1 MYLNVTFSKNTTAS
15 VSGMPSNTTIW
26 YKEKYNTIAGCNS
39 TPTRVG
45 YCFGGWFFDAA
56 GTQPFTPD
64 AECTRTADFKLYA
77 KWSPESTAPNITVN
91 PASPVCHGQDITFT
105 ASGGSGGDENIFWST
120 SGCPSIAFVEN
131 FGTCPYTAVRCNT
144 SLNADGNLVVTTS
157 GNDPWIEMY
166 GLGSFS
172 ASNYKYFQMRY
183 RVTSGNPGKAEFF
196 FTDNLHSSAAS
207 DYSCPSS
214 ALVSDGNWHVV
225 TVNADSNAHWGENGN
240 ITGWRLDMCDNTGV
254 TMEIDY
260 VALTNVNQGGTTFTI
275 PNATNSYTVYADR
288 IGGCHSGSCKSQSV
302 TVLPDVKMNKPDN
315 LVKEHGES
323 VAVTFSGTPTTGVT
337 YNWEFDP
344 PVVIIGQGSNSG
356 SGPLNFTASN
366 TGMENMVATVT
377 VTPTY
382 TQGGTTCAGPSKT
395 FTITVKPGK
404 VEMDPVDNQTLCSDS
419 NLQVAFTAPSTYSS
433 ANMSYIWSRNKTTEV
448 TGIGESGTVTGTDK
462 LTGTLV
468 NTTGTVQVVTF
479 TVTPSYTVLN
489 NTLTGDPQTFTVTV
503 RPAVNIQAN
512 PAKVCA
518 EAGSVDL
525 KATVTNATAGNHLT
539 WSFNGN
545 TQSGT
550 TTDAASQAVTANFN
564 VPSVT
569 ETSTIQYTII
579 YNDNVCSASKT
590 ANVQV
595 TKVVLAETASAHRNV
610 TCFGGADG
618 ELKVAASGGT
628 EPYTY
633 SVAGIDGTNTTG
645 KFTGLR
651 LPTDA
656 QTGYHDSAHPTWET
670 VSGTY
675 TVNVQDANGCSAN
688 TTVSLFSPAKLR
700 WENVP
705 HDTVLC
711 CDAGKEYATFK
722 AGEHFVA
729 PTLNTYANNPSITAP
744 SRTTFVMGKTTTL
757 SYSVYN
763 DCWEFPQCSFKVTV
777 RPNPVLKPQEGSD
790 MSELTVCH
798 GEEIELVF
806 NYDNAT
812 ISVEGTLPTG
822 VMMSE
827 DETAKTVTIS
837 GAAENTTSTPISY
850 TYKIKASSDQT
861 DGNGGFCEG
870 NTKTLTG
877 KITVKPVQNVTIA
890 VTGDTTQSV
899 CADTAISNVKFA
911 TGGTIAF
918 KNLPDGLSA
927 SETAPYTLSGTPT
940 AGGRYTVTASDTY
953 GCSKDSITGTI
964 TVKPQPSLTIDQ
976 ATQTQTITYGASME
990 DVYIEYANAT
1000 VSLTSQPAWMTTDTE
1015 GSVLTL
1021 RGTPTAAGTY
1031 EVTVTATSTQGCAGV
1046 SKKVKVVVNP
1056 LAVTVNITGNNDTKT
1071 YDGEEHEVTGYTA
1084 TATSALYKVDG
1095 STPDFGLKSG
1105 ETASAKRTD
1114 VGTTNMGL
1122 TIEKFEN
1129 RNSNFTVTFEIAA
1142 DGYMKVTKRSLT
1154 LTSASDSRQYNGSYL
1169 TNHNVTVSDPGWANG
1184 DGATYSFTGQQLLP
1198 GSSQNTFTYTL
1209 NDGTLAANY
1218 FITTAFGTLTV
1229 TDRTEKYQVTM
1240 TSNSN
1245 TDSPVTYDGL
1255 SHTLNEFVTHIF
1267 TVEGN
1272 TYTVTGLSASVTETF
1287 AGTYPNAISGTA
1299 VVTDAYGNNVTSQF
1313 VVNQQSGNLVI
1324 SKRPITFTI
1333 APANATK
1340 PYDGTPL
1347 TVSYDQLIVN
1357 GLASTDQLVDGTI
1370 TTNDF
1375 EVGQYPISDGNMF
1388 RMMEE
1393 KASVKSDFSIQHS
1406 SGELTKTLASYA
1418 PTFNITLSITARQL
1432 TITATSPTKPYDG
1445 TPLTGSYT
1453 SEGLVEGDALTVT
1466 LSGERTCVGSTANTV
1481 VSYQVT
1487 RSGEDVT
1494 DDYTVT
1500 TVHGTLTVTAVTDF
1514 NCPAP
1519 VVITLAEG
1527 SDEVTVA
1534 ERQLGTVSHALITD
1548 GHATVAH
1555 NLATLNPM
1563 AEGTH
1568 TVTWTLYDDCA
1579 QAMTTCEQTVT
1590 VQFAPCDGTISLG
1603 GHDYAYKRI
1612 GSQCWFTENLQVA
1625 AGEAVPYK
1633 NETANKDAFGLLYTW
1648 YEAMNV
1654 AEGAEPTP
1662 QTADNGTPY
1671 VQGICPA
1678 GWSVGSAEDYNILNA
1693 TAGDVKRL
1701 KDMSTNYWL
1710 SGSEG
1715 VEPNLGFKARGAGLY
1730 NSAFGRF
1737 EDLKTNYHFWTSD
1750 AQPHSSMATA
1760 GEINY
1765 YCGDLL
1771 TAPADKHDRMSVRC
1785 IRKHVQE

>member
-1 MYLNVTFSKNTTAS
+1 MNALPTLTETHTNITCHDANNGTITVTAATGTANYQFSKDNGSSWTTAS
-15 VSGMPSNTTIW
+15 SATSYTFNNLSGSTYQVKVKDGNGCISNATPVTIT
-26 YKEKYNTIAGCNS
+26 N
-39 TPTRVG
+39 
-45 YCFGGWFFDAA
+45 
-56 GTQPFTPD
+56 PD
-64 AECTRTADFKLYA
+64 A
-77 KWSPESTAPNITVN
+77 
-91 PASPVCHGQDITFT
+91 
-105 ASGGSGGDENIFWST
+105 
-120 SGCPSIAFVEN
+120 
-131 FGTCPYTAVRCNT
+131 
-144 SLNADGNLVVTTS
+144 
-157 GNDPWIEMY
+157 
-166 GLGSFS
+166 
-172 ASNYKYFQMRY
+172 
-183 RVTSGNPGKAEFF
+183 
-196 FTDNLHSSAAS
+196 
-207 DYSCPSS
+207 
-214 ALVSDGNWHVV
+214 V
-225 TVNADSNAHWGENGN
+225 TVNQPGN
-240 ITGWRLDMCDNTGV
+240 V
-254 TMEIDY
+254 TKDHGDQ
-260 VALTNVNQGGTTFTI
+260 VSVSFT
-275 PNATNSYTVYADR
+275 
-288 IGGCHSGSCKSQSV
+288 
-302 TVLPDVKMNKPDN
+302 
-315 LVKEHGES
+315 
-323 VAVTFSGTPTTGVT
+323 GTPATGVT
-337 YNWEFDP
+337 YAWEFTTTTN
-344 PVVIIGQGSNSG
+344 IGQTSNSG
-356 SGPLNFTASN
+356 TGTLSFTAQN
-366 TGMENMVATVT
+366 TGTTDLVATVK
-377 VTPTY
+377 VTPSY
-382 TQGGTTCAGPSKT
+382 TPNGITCSGTPKT
-395 FTITVKPGK
+395 FTITVKPSK
-404 VEMDPVDNQTLCSDS
+404 VEMNQPANQVICSGDELNVTFS
-419 NLQVAFTAPSTYSS
+419 APEIYTP
-433 ANMSYIWSRNKTTEV
+433 ANMTYEWSRNKTSEV
-448 TGIGESGTVTGTDK
+448 TGLAASGTTTGN
-462 LTGTLV
+462 LTATLT
-468 NTTGTVQVVTF
+468 NTTNTTNTTQVVEF
-479 TVTPSYTVLN
+479 SVTPKYQTASG
-489 NTLTGDPQTFTVTV
+489 TLTGDPKTFTVTV
-503 RPAVNIQAN
+503 RPAVNITCTDLKA
-512 PAKVCA
+512 CA
-518 EAGSVDL
+518 EDENVEL
-525 KATVTNATAGNHLT
+525 KATVTNAEAGNHLT

-545 TQSGT
+545 TQSGNT
-550 TTDAASQAVTANFN
+550 TAAATQTVTANFS

-569 ETSTIQYTII
+569 ETSTPYTIT
-579 YNDNVCSASKT
+579 YNDNVCSASQS
-590 ANVQV
+590 ANVRV
-595 TKVVLAETASAHRNV
+595 TKLTLADTAHKNV
-610 TCFGGADG
+610 TCFGGEDG

-645 KFTGLR
+645 VFTGL
-651 LPTDA
+651 PVPGEGISGHADP
-656 QTGYHDSAHPTWET
+656 AHPTWET

-675 TVNVQDANGCSAN
+675 TVHVQDANGCSAN

-700 WENVP
+700 WENCP
-705 HDTVLC
+705 ENLTVC
-711 CDAGKEYATFK
+711 CDAGQTYATYEFDSPK
-722 AGEHFVA
+722 
-729 PTLNTYANNPSITAP
+729 LNTYANRNTNGIEYEGHSNVA
-744 SRTTFVMGKTTTL
+744 SNNQYKKTTKITFEAF
-757 SYSVYN
+757 N
-763 DCWEFPQCSFKVTV
+763 DCGEEATCEFTITV
-777 RPNPVLKPQEGSD
+777 RPNPSLSMENEATVGDQE
-790 MSELTVCH
+790 VCL
-798 GEEIELVF
+798 GNAIKEVTL

-812 ISVEGTLPTG
+812 VSVTGLPNG
-822 VMMSE
+822 VNMS
-827 DETAKTVTIS
+827 AAGGVATIS
-837 GAAENTTSTPISY
+837 GTPANLTETLPHTYNY
-850 TYKIKASSDQT
+850 TITAVSDQT
-861 DGNGGFCEG
+861 DGNNVLCEG

-877 KITVKPVQNVTIA
+877 KITVNPVQDVTLS
-890 VTGDTTQSV
+890 VTGDITQSV
-899 CADTAISNVKFA
+899 CAGTAITNVKFA

-940 AGGRYTVTASDTY
+940 VGGRYTVTASDTY

-964 TVKPQPSLTIDQ
+964 TVKPQPTLTIDQ
-976 ATQTQTITYGASME
+976 TTQPIPYGESME
-990 DVYIEYANAT
+990 DVHIEYANAT
-1000 VSLTSQPAWMTTDTE
+1000 VSLTNQPAWMTTDTE
-1015 GSVLTL
+1015 GGVLTL
-1021 RGTPTAAGTY
+1021 GGTPTAAGTY
-1031 EVTVTATSTQGCAGV
+1031 EVTVTAASTQGCADV
-1046 SKKVKVVVNP
+1046 SKKVKVVVEKAP
-1056 LAVTVNITGNNDTKT
+1056 MAITVNGSSTEKVYNGSEQT
-1071 YDGEEHEVTGYTA
+1071 YEGTV
-1084 TATSALYKVDG
+1084 TATSTTTGFDATKFSYSGTKTVSGTNVGDYTAALVADACSYND
-1095 STPDFGLKSG
+1095 
-1105 ETASAKRTD
+1105 
-1114 VGTTNMGL
+1114 N
-1122 TIEKFEN
+1122 N
-1129 RNSNFTVTFEIAA
+1129 YTVTWTMGTPVKMTI
-1142 DGYMKVTKRSLT
+1142 TPRTLT

-1169 TNHNVTVSDPGWANG
+1169 TNHNVTVSDPGWATG
-1184 DGATYSFTGQQLLP
+1184 EGATYNVTGKQLLP
-1198 GSSQNTFTYTL
+1198 GQSDNTFTYTL
-1209 NDGTLAANY
+1209 NSNTLVSNY
-1218 FITTAFGTLTV
+1218 DINVVYGTLTV
-1229 TDRTEKYQVTM
+1229 IDRTEKYQVTM

-1245 TDSPVTYDGL
+1245 TDSPVTYDGQP
-1255 SHTLNEFVTHIF
+1255 HTLNEFVTHTF
-1267 TVEGN
+1267 TVDGN

-1313 VVNQQSGNLVI
+1313 MVNQQSGNLVI

-1357 GLASTDQLVDGTI
+1357 GLASTDQLVGGTI

-1388 RMMEE
+1388 RMMVEN
-1393 KASVKSDFSIQHS
+1393 ASVKSGFSIKHS

-1432 TITATSPTKPYDG
+1432 TITATSPTKVYDG
-1445 TPLTGSYT
+1445 TPLTGSYI
-1453 SEGLVEGDALTVT
+1453 SEGLVEGDVLTVT
-1466 LSGERTCVGSTANTV
+1466 LSGEQTCVGSTTNTV
-1481 VSYQVT
+1481 ASYQVT

-1534 ERQLGTVSHALITD
+1534 ESQLGTVSHALITD

>member
-1 MYLNVTFSKNTTAS
+1 MSYRWTLDNSSVAAS
-15 VSGMPSNTTIW
+15 
-26 YKEKYNTIAGCNS
+26 E
-39 TPTRVG
+39 
-45 YCFGGWFFDAA
+45 
-56 GTQPFTPD
+56 
-64 AECTRTADFKLYA
+64 
-77 KWSPESTAPNITVN
+77 
-91 PASPVCHGQDITFT
+91 
-105 ASGGSGGDENIFWST
+105 
-120 SGCPSIAFVEN
+120 
-131 FGTCPYTAVRCNT
+131 
-144 SLNADGNLVVTTS
+144 
-157 GNDPWIEMY
+157 
-166 GLGSFS
+166 S
-172 ASNYKYFQMRY
+172 ASFTKNNLPAGDHTAKLTVIDNFQSY
-183 RVTSGNPGKAEFF
+183 LQGLV
-196 FTDNLHSSAAS
+196 SSQV
-207 DYSCPSS
+207 SCPS
-214 ALVSDGNWHVV
+214 W
-225 TVNADSNAHWGENGN
+225 T
-240 ITGWRLDMCDNTGV
+240 
-254 TMEIDY
+254 
-260 VALTNVNQGGTTFTI
+260 
-275 PNATNSYTVYADR
+275 ATNAGEVSF
-288 IGGCHSGSCKSQSV
+288 
-302 TVLPDVKMNKPDN
+302 TVLPAVKMNAVDDIEVNAGDP
-315 LVKEHGES
+315 VS
-323 VAVTFSGTPTTGVT
+323 VSFSGSPDGVSFSWTNDNTSIGLAANGTTNSLSFTAQNEGVT
-337 YNWEFDP
+337 D
-344 PVVIIGQGSNSG
+344 
-356 SGPLNFTASN
+356 L
-366 TGMENMVATVT
+366 VATVT
-377 VTPTY
+377 VTPSY
-382 TQGGTTCAGPSKT
+382 TQGGTTCTGPSKP

-404 VEMDPVDNQTLCSDS
+404 VEMNPVADQTLCSDS
-419 NLQVAFTAPSTYSS
+419 NLQVAFTAPSYYPT
-433 ANMSYIWSRNKTTEV
+433 NMSYSWSRNKTTEV
-448 TGIGESGTVTGTDK
+448 TGIEANGTVTGTNK

-479 TVTPSYTVLN
+479 TVTPSYSVLG
-489 NTLTGDPQTFTVTV
+489 NTLTGDPRTFTVTV
-503 RPAVNIQAN
+503 RPAVNIQAQA
-512 PAKVCA
+512 AKVCA
-518 EAGSVDL
+518 EQTTPLAL
-525 KATVTNATAGNHLT
+525 TATVTNATAGNHLT
-539 WSFNGN
+539 WSFNGT
-545 TQSGT
+545 TQTGT
-550 TTDAASQAVTANFN
+550 TTAAATQTATANFS

-569 ETSTIQYTII
+569 GTSTIPYTIT
-579 YNDNVCSASKT
+579 YNDNVCSASQS
-590 ANVQV
+590 ANVRV
-595 TKVVLAETASAHRNV
+595 IKLTLAETASAHRNV

-651 LPTDA
+651 LPENTEP
-656 QTGYHDSAHPTWET
+656 GYADPAHPAWET

-688 TTVSLFSPAKLR
+688 TTVSLFSPAELR
-700 WENVP
+700 WKNCP
-705 HDTVLC
+705 NDTVLC
-711 CDAGKEYATFK
+711 PDPGSNIATFV
-722 AGEHFVA
+722 AGTHFTA
-729 PTLNTYANNPSITAP
+729 PTLNTEANIPTAQYGRYVKRSPSTNT
-744 SRTTFVMGKTTTL
+744 TTFDANEHTITYTATNNCPGAVVQK
-757 SYSVYN
+757 
-763 DCWEFPQCSFKVTV
+763 CEFTITV
-777 RPNPVLKPQEGSD
+777 RPNPSLSMEN
-790 MSELTVCH
+790 EATVGDQKVCLDNAIK
-798 GEEIELVF
+798 EVTL

-812 ISVEGTLPTG
+812 VSVTGLPNG
-822 VMMSE
+822 VNMSAA
-827 DETAKTVTIS
+827 DGVATIS
-837 GAAENTTSTPISY
+837 GTPANLTETLPHTYNY
-850 TYKIKASSDQT
+850 TITAVSDQT
-861 DGNGGFCEG
+861 DGNGDLCEG

-877 KITVKPVQNVTIA
+877 KITVNPVQNVTIA

-899 CADTAISNVKFA
+899 CAGTAITNVKFA

-918 KNLPDGLSA
+918 KNLPAGLSA

-964 TVKPQPSLTIDQ
+964 TVKPQPTLTIDK
-976 ATQTQTITYGASME
+976 ATQTITYGASME
-990 DVYIEYANAT
+990 DVHIEYANAT
-1000 VSLTSQPAWMTTDTE
+1000 VSLTSQPAWMTTATE
-1015 GSVLTL
+1015 DGVLTL
-1021 RGTPTAAGTY
+1021 RGTGTPPAAGTY
-1031 EVTVTATSTQGCAGV
+1031 EVTVTAASTEGCADV
-1046 SKKVKVVVNP
+1046 SEKVKVVVDP

-1071 YDGEEHEVTGYTA
+1071 YDAAEHEVTGYTA
-1084 TATSALYKVDG
+1084 TATSALYKVSGD
-1095 STPDFGLKSG
+1095 TPDFGLKSG

-1114 VGTTNMGL
+1114 VGTTDMGL
-1122 TIEKFEN
+1122 TPAKFEN
-1129 RNSNFTVTFEIAA
+1129 HNSNFTVSFAIAA
-1142 DGYMKVTKRSLT
+1142 DGYIEIEKAAITIKADDKTKVYDNNPSTDPALTATVTGVPTSGVAPVYSLSRAEGQNVGEYAITVTAAAASNPNYTVTVQPGTFSITKRDVT
-1154 LTSASDSRQYNGSYL
+1154 LTSVDAIREYNGSYL

-1184 DGATYSFTGQQLLP
+1184 EGATYSFTGQQLLP

-1218 FITTAFGTLTV
+1218 SITTAFGTLTV

-1255 SHTLNEFVTHIF
+1255 PHTLNEFVTHTF

-1313 VVNQQSGNLVI
+1313 TVNQQSGNLVI

-1357 GLASTDQLVDGTI
+1357 GLASTDQLVGGTI

-1375 EVGQYPISDGNMF
+1375 EVGQYPISEGNMF
-1388 RMMEE
+1388 RMMVE
-1393 KASVKSDFSIQHS
+1393 KASVKSGFSIKHS

-1432 TITATSPTKPYDG
+1432 TITATNPTKVYDG

-1453 SEGLVEGDALTVT
+1453 SEGLVEGDVLTVT
-1466 LSGERTCVGSTANTV
+1466 LSGEQTCVGSTTNTV
-1481 VSYQVT
+1481 ASYQVT

-1519 VVITLAEG
+1519 VVITLTEG

-1534 ERQLGTVSHALITD
+1534 ESQLGTVSHALITD

-1568 TVTWTLYDDCA
+1568 TVTWTLYDDCGN
-1579 QAMTTCEQTVT
+1579 AMTSCEQTVT

-1633 NETANKDAFGLLYTW
+1633 NEMANKDAFGLLYTW

-1654 AEGAEPTP
+1654 AEDAEPTP

-1715 VEPNLGFKARGAGLY
+1715 VEPNLGFNARGAGLY